1 MNVKNLN
8 FQVCLVSWLLSVILT
23 SPLWVSQSAIT
34 HCYIKMIEVTIKSS
48 TTPHPFSGW
57 QLPTTRQTRR
67 PRLAQL
73 MLIQLGPRFFIRNKI
88 IGFCPKICG
97 QAMINTMMPNCQ
109 VYFLSIISLFFW
121 LPLAV
126 LVMLYAVIARW
137 SWLWRKKKPQ
147 GLIESF
153 CLLYLAFSFSLL
165 VC

>member
-1 MNVKNLN
+1 MRERNIHEKLN

-23 SPLWVSQSAIT
+23 SPLWVSKSVIA
-34 HCYIKMIEVTIKSS
+34 HWFIKIIEVTINSS
-48 TTPHPFSGW
+48 TMWSPDPFPGW
-57 QLPTTRQTRR
+57 QLPTTRQIQR

-73 MLIQLGPRFFIRNKI
+73 MLIQLGQRFFVRNKI
-88 IGFCPKICG
+88 IGFCPTICG
-97 QAMINTMMPNCQ
+97 QAMINTIMPNCQ

-137 SWLWRKKKPQ
+137 SWSWKK
-147 GLIESF
+147 
-153 CLLYLAFSFSLL
+153 SLRARWKVF